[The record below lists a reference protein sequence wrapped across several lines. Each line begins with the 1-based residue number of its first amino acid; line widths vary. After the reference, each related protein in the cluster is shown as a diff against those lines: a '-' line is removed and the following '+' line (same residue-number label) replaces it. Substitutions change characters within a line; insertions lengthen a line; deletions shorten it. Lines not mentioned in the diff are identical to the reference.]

1 MSEFLQTLIKSAH
14 ARSSGL
20 LHTKCVDGSMATL
33 TWREVHQRACLA
45 AGVLREHQVNPRSAV
60 AILVGHP
67 AEVALAAQATWLCGA
82 SVTMLHQ
89 PTPRT
94 DLKRYALD
102 TLGVLRMIGA
112 KTVIL
117 GEPFSAMA
125 ANFQDAAS
133 KLGIAVVTLD
143 MLTEGQ
149 EPIDATADIAGEEDL
164 AVLQLTSGSTAAPKA
179 VRITHAAIIANM
191 TAMSQEAGLTDN
203 DVMVSWLPLFHDMG
217 MIGFLTLPMTLGRNL
232 VKVTPADFLARPLG
246 WMELISNYGGTVT
259 AAPNFAYAIAARALG
274 RAKEIDLST
283 MRIALNGAE
292 PIDAGVCA
300 RFSDAAAPFGFDPG
314 AILCAYG
321 MAESTLAVSFSA
333 VGSGCLVDR
342 VCGRQLRENQRAVLV
357 AEGHEDAAEYVRL
370 GRPLA
375 GIEIRVRNQGHL
387 RGNREVGALQIRGTA
402 VTSGYLTH
410 EGSMAVL
417 DEDGWLDTG
426 DEGYLAD
433 GEVVICGRRKD
444 VIILAGRNIYP
455 TDVERLAE
463 RVPGVRAGNSVAVQW
478 SDGGI
483 RETFAVGVESRE
495 ADQREVTVRIS
506 REVAAQLVDQLGVRP
521 AYVGVLMPGTLP
533 KTPSGKIQRDRA
545 REVLHDFR
553 SSRGDDRDGTT

>member
-1 MSEFLQTLIKSAH
+1 MSEFLQTMIRSAG
-14 ARSSGL
+14 APNSGQF
-20 LHTKCVDGSMATL
+20 HTRDADGSMVSTS
-33 TWREVHQRACLA
+33 WCEVHEAARAA
-45 AGVLREHQVNPRSAV
+45 ATVLREHQVAPRSAV

-125 ANFQDAAS
+125 ASFHDAAS
-133 KLGIAVVTLD
+133 KLGIVVVTVETLVASS
-143 MLTEGQ
+143 
-149 EPIDATADIAGEEDL
+149 EPITVDADIATEDDL

-179 VRITHAAIIANM
+179 VRITHRAIIANM
-191 TAMSQEAGLTDN
+191 TAMSQRAGLNDD

-217 MIGFLTLPMTLGRNL
+217 MIGFLTLPMTMGRNL
-232 VKVTPADFLARPLG
+232 VKVTPADFLARPVG
-246 WMELISNYGGTVT
+246 WMALISEYRGTVT
-259 AAPNFAYAIAARALG
+259 AAPNFAYAIVARALR
-274 RAKEIDLST
+274 RATEMDLST
-283 MRIALNGAE
+283 LRIALNGAE

-300 RFSDAAAPFGFDPG
+300 RFCEAAAPFGFDPG

-342 VCGRQLRENQRAVLV
+342 VNGPELRENQRAVP
-357 AEGHEDAAEYVRL
+357 AAQEDPDAAEYVRL
-370 GRPLA
+370 GRPLD
-375 GIEIRVRNQGHL
+375 GIEIRVRANDGD
-387 RGNREVGALQIRGTA
+387 RDNREVGALQIRGTA
-402 VTSGYLTH
+402 VTDGYVSN
-410 EGSMAVL
+410 EGPIAVL
-417 DEDGWLDTG
+417 DAEGWLDTG

-455 TDVERLAE
+455 TDVERIAE

-478 SDGGI
+478 RGGI

-495 ADQREVTVRIS
+495 ADKREVKVRIS

-521 AYVGVLMPGTLP
+521 AYVGVLLPGTLP
-533 KTPSGKIQRDRA
+533 KTPSGKIQRDQA
-545 REVLHDFR
+545 RVVLHGLHT
-553 SSRGDDRDGTT
+553 SRGDDRDGTS